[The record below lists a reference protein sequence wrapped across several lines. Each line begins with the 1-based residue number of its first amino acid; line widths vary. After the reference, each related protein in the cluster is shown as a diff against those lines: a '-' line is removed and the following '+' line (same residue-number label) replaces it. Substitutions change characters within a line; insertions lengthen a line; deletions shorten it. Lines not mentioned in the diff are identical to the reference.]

1 MNSWTIKNNHPL
13 PLISDLIKGIRKK
26 KVFTKMG
33 LRWGYNNVRIKERDK
48 LKIAFSIPE
57 GAFELTV
64 MFFGLTS
71 SLATF
76 QAIMNNLLKNIIQTR
91 DVVTFIDDVMVR
103 TETEEGHDKI
113 MEEVLGRMEKNNLV
127 VKLEKYM

>member
-1 MNSWTIKNNHPL
+1 
-13 PLISDLIKGIRKK
+13 
-26 KVFTKMG
+26 
-33 LRWGYNNVRIKERDK
+33 
-48 LKIAFSIPE
+48 
-57 GAFELTV
+57 

-127 VKLEKYM
+127 VKLEKYMYTSLKTTNSTLSKLIDKVSHRNHKRT

>member
-1 MNSWTIKNNHPL
+1 
-13 PLISDLIKGIRKK
+13 
-26 KVFTKMG
+26 
-33 LRWGYNNVRIKERDK
+33 
-48 LKIAFSIPE
+48 
-57 GAFELTV
+57 

-76 QAIMNNLLKNIIQTR
+76 QVIMNNLLKDIIQTR
-91 DVVTFIDDVMVR
+91 DIVTFIDDVMVG